1 MRFNTGIRRHFF
13 EVVSLSRSAFK
24 WDLKAG
30 EEPNKFEG
38 GAVFGFQLMTGW
50 VGFLSE
56 ALGIVN
62 GLLSFLKLLVLSS
75 LETWLT
81 FWKIFWDEKTFKF
94 LLSFWSKVGKVNPLF
109 AELAKENLVI
119 GSNLIYFG
127 EFSDLSQKP
136 NLISGSFT
144 SLEVLGTLTAN
155 GLFNGSVEFWIL
167 GGDGALSLLWASWAI
182 TEKTWDGSFFSCWI
196 AGIGFCSMALISLR
210 HLWLLSS

>member
-1 MRFNTGIRRHFF
+1 MRFNIGIKLHFF

-30 EEPNKFEG
+30 EEPNKFEDG
-38 GAVFGFQLMTGW
+38 VVFGFQLVTGW

-56 ALGIVN
+56 AWGIAN
-62 GLLSFLKLLVLSS
+62 GLLSFLEFLVLSS

-81 FWKIFWDEKTFKF
+81 FWKLFWDEKTFKF
-94 LLSFWSKVGKVNPLF
+94 LLSLWSKVGKANPLF

-119 GSNLIYFG
+119 GSILIYFR

-144 SLEVLGTLTAN
+144 SLELLGTLTTN
-155 GLFNGSVEFWIL
+155 GLFNGSVEIWNF
-167 GGDGALSLLWASWAI
+167 GGDGALSLLWAFWALI
-182 TEKTWDGSFFSCWI
+182 ETWDGSFFSFWI
-196 AGIGFCSMALISLR
+196 SGIGFCSMALISLR
-210 HLWLLSS
+210 NLWLLSS